1 MVRNPESGDIVA
13 LLGGTEVPEWAE
25 SLIGEHLIAGK
36 AEAAEQTEPDA
47 DADAEDKA
55 DAEAAEQTEPAK
67 PARGRR
73 ATK

>member
-25 SLIGEHLIAGK
+25 SLIGEHLIAGN

-47 DADAEDKA
+47 DA